1 MQVGIDKET
10 SYIYQQE
17 VEQIK
22 SLITSDNRKITEL
35 NSLINARNQKL
46 IAITKQTTNLQG
58 PTSLTAEGLAKI
70 DQDIMKLQRANR
82 EEDMLSEFSIITD
95 ESEVSPQENVM
106 DLIVSRATFD
116 RQRLSQIMGN
126 KEILPSA
133 VQTFMTVDFYNHDT
147 RHGDLAEGFE
157 PNYSTQFSFKNTI
170 DDFYIQ
176 YLEKN
181 ILTIDV
187 FITRAQNAIKIGSA
201 KIVLSKVI
209 EKDHT
214 FQAQEIFH
222 EGGVGSSE
230 LGGGYSIGKI
240 FYKMRMRKSI
250 DEAIKWYQ

>member
-95 ESEVSPQENVM
+95 ESEVSP
-106 DLIVSRATFD
+106 
-116 RQRLSQIMGN
+116 
-126 KEILPSA
+126 
-133 VQTFMTVDFYNHDT
+133 
-147 RHGDLAEGFE
+147 
-157 PNYSTQFSFKNTI
+157 
-170 DDFYIQ
+170 
-176 YLEKN
+176 
-181 ILTIDV
+181 
-187 FITRAQNAIKIGSA
+187 
-201 KIVLSKVI
+201 
-209 EKDHT
+209 
-214 FQAQEIFH
+214 
-222 EGGVGSSE
+222 
-230 LGGGYSIGKI
+230 
-240 FYKMRMRKSI
+240 
-250 DEAIKWYQ
+250 